1 MKTARPNAAMQP
13 LLVRAR
19 LGSGVGHA
27 PPWGISLDGL
37 LASQIRENEK
47 AAARESGTDYIPY
60 DSEAPPRDL
69 DLPLAR
75 CTRAGGDDWHW
86 AATFAWP
93 EGEIPGPHVQYW
105 SARPDQHA
113 LSQISDTLPAHLS
126 PRQGRYRAAVMPL
139 PLTIA
144 RALTW
149 RAVGN
154 RDQVAALLAG
164 ITTIGK
170 KRAAGNGMVLDWTVT
185 VNPDGDAWEYSHL
198 HPDGRLGRTA
208 PAACLEHRP
217 EVATGGAAV
226 MGVRPPYMH
235 RARAAEVFLPA
246 I

>member
-1 MKTARPNAAMQP
+1 MSAARNATMQP
-13 LLVRAR
+13 MLVRAR

-47 AAARESGTDYIPY
+47 AVARESGTDYIPY

-75 CTRAGGDDWHW
+75 CTHAGGDDWHW

-93 EGEIPGPHVQYW
+93 EGDIPGPHVQYW

-113 LSQISDTLPAHLS
+113 LSQISDNLPAHLA

-149 RAVGN
+149 RAVG
-154 RDQVAALLAG
+154 DPDKVVELLAG
-164 ITTIGK
+164 IPAIGK
-170 KRAAGNGMVLDWTVT
+170 KRAAGNGMILDWTVNT
-185 VNPDGDAWEYSHL
+185 CPDGDFWEYSHL

-208 PAACLEHRP
+208 PVACLEPRSG
-217 EVATGGAAV
+217 VDTGGIAV

-235 RARAAEVFLPA
+235 RATRTRAFLPA
-246 I
+246 S